1 MDPLSDVLSL
11 LKPRSYMS
19 KGFEAGGEWSVQF
32 PDHYQSIK
40 CNAII
45 TGECWLAVDG
55 VPAAVHLQA
64 GDCFVLPS
72 GRPFRLASDL
82 SIPPVDAVPIFE
94 QARDGGTVSCN
105 GGKDFFL
112 TGSRFAV
119 SGANAPTLLAMLPP
133 VVHISKESDRQ
144 SLRWAVE
151 CMMQEL
157 RDERPGGLLIAQ
169 HMAHMMLVQALR
181 MHADNV
187 QDDEGSGWFAAL
199 ADKQL
204 SKALNAMHENP
215 SHRWTVQ
222 TLAERAG
229 MSRSVFSQKFKL
241 AVGSAPLEYLTRWR
255 MLLAGDRLANS
266 KESVSAVALSLG
278 YESESA
284 FSTAFKRTLGCS
296 PRQYGHKDEADV
308 ENIAIAE

>member
-1 MDPLSDVLSL
+1 MDPLSDVLAL

-19 KGFEAGGEWSVQF
+19 KGFEAGGAWSVQF
-32 PDHYQSIK
+32 SEHYQSIK

-45 TGECWLAVDG
+45 TGECWLAVDS
-55 VPAAVHLQA
+55 VPGAVHLRA

-82 SIPPVDAVPIFE
+82 NIQPVDAGHIF
-94 QARDGGTVSCN
+94 QQSQDGGTVSCN
-105 GGKDFFL
+105 GGHDFFL

-119 SGANAPTLLAMLPP
+119 SGPDATTLLAMLPP
-133 VVHISKESDRQ
+133 VVHISKESDKE

-151 CMMQEL
+151 RMMQEL
-157 RDERPGGLLIAQ
+157 RDPRPGGLLIAQ

-181 MHADNV
+181 IYVDNAAEG
-187 QDDEGSGWFAAL
+187 EGSGWFAAL
-199 ADKQL
+199 ADKKL
-204 SKALNAMHENP
+204 SRALNAMHENP
-215 SHRWTVQ
+215 AQRWTVQ

-266 KESVSAVALSLG
+266 KEPVSAVALSLG
-278 YESESA
+278 YQSESA

-296 PRQYGHKDEADV
+296 PRQYSQRETG
-308 ENIAIAE
+308 

>member
-55 VPAAVHLQA
+55 VPAAVHLKA
-64 GDCFVLPS
+64 GDCFVLPG

-82 SIPPVDAVPIFE
+82 NLPPVDAGPIFQ
-94 QARDGGTVSCN
+94 QAQDGGTVSCN

-119 SGANAPTLLAMLPP
+119 SGANASTLLAMLPP

-181 MHADNV
+181 MHVDNSPAG
-187 QDDEGSGWFAAL
+187 ENSGWFAAL

-204 SKALNAMHENP
+204 SRALNAMHEDPAN
-215 SHRWTVQ
+215 RWTVQ

-229 MSRSVFSQKFKL
+229 MSRSVFSQKFKQ

-255 MLLAGDRLANS
+255 MLLAGDRLANG
-266 KESVSAVALSLG
+266 KEPVSAVALSLG

-296 PRQYGHKDEADV
+296 PRQYGQKEGADV
-308 ENIAIAE
+308 ENTASAE

>member
-119 SGANAPTLLAMLPP
+119 NGTNASTLLAMLPP

-181 MHADNV
+181 MHVDNT
-187 QDDEGSGWFAAL
+187 QEGENSGWFAAL

-204 SKALNAMHENP
+204 SQALNAMHENP

-255 MLLAGDRLANS
+255 MLLAGDRLTNS
-266 KESVSAVALSLG
+266 KEPVSAVALSLG

-296 PRQYGHKDEADV
+296 PRQYGQKGEAGE
-308 ENIAIAE
+308 ENAALAE

>member
-19 KGFEAGGEWSVQF
+19 KGFEAGGAWSVQF

-45 TGECWLAVDG
+45 TGECWLAVDS
-55 VPAAVHLQA
+55 VPGAVHLKA
-64 GDCFVLPS
+64 GDCFVLPA

-82 SIPPVDAVPIFE
+82 SIPPVDAGPIFQ

-119 SGANAPTLLAMLPP
+119 SGTHASTLLAMLPP
-133 VVHISKESDRQ
+133 VVHISKESDKA

-151 CMMQEL
+151 RMMEEL
-157 RDERPGGLLIAQ
+157 REQRPGGLLIAQ

-181 MHADNV
+181 MHVDNAA
-187 QDDEGSGWFAAL
+187 EGESSGWFAAL
-199 ADKQL
+199 ADRQL

-215 SHRWTVQ
+215 AQRWTVQ
-222 TLAERAG
+222 TLAEQAG

-241 AVGSAPLEYLTRWR
+241 AVGNAPLEYLTRWR
-255 MLLAGDRLANS
+255 MLLAGDRLTNS
-266 KESVSAVALSLG
+266 KEPVSAVALSLG

-296 PRQYGHKDEADV
+296 PRQYGQQQAG
-308 ENIAIAE
+308 